1 MTSARDVLAARR
13 KPPTVPPRNAYEGV
27 AVDSRIRALE
37 DAVDAAQ
44 TANVAMKR
52 LYGRALIKRRAA
64 ERERDALRA
73 ALAAKENDGEPPSAP
88 PTPLKYRSDDDD
100 RRSTTS
106 FASSALFGDDREAQ
120 LESLSDLVALLEAKV
135 ALGNTPTRTAELL
148 SRAKNTLNA
157 NRSVSDENIVAER
170 DELRRKLDA
179 VTAAKDSAPPTA
191 AQYAALRVALDDA
204 RADATAWRSRAAA
217 LERLRNVSTAPD
229 PKLQAELA
237 DAKRT
242 IGRLVSE
249 RSSLRR
255 QSNVVPVLPKP
266 PMRQPERD
274 PRLAPSPDVVRR
286 VHEWRE
292 RASSETAVSVA
303 AARGSD
309 EDRRERRQKAVAGG
323 PYTVPV
329 SNLRSSA
336 RKREKSTSGA
346 RNGVD
351 IRRVLG
357 TNKTNKERLADR
369 AERVTRV
376 TARTERGMEHL
387 LPDRLRSDLSERA
400 RARDTAASER
410 SEKAPSEAESSASM
424 QIGIVGRHTS
434 FTSTNGGQNRT
445 SVASSTTAPDFFGTT
460 ATRSDGLRGLVADS
474 LLG

>member
-1 MTSARDVLAARR
+1 MTSAREVLAARR
-13 KPPTVPPRNAYEGV
+13 KPPTVPPRSAYEGV
-27 AVDSRIRALE
+27 VVDSRIRALE
-37 DAVDAAQ
+37 EAVDAAQ

-73 ALAAKENDGEPPSAP
+73 ALAVRENDGEPASAP
-88 PTPLKYRSDDDD
+88 PTPMKYRSDDDD

-120 LESLSDLVALLEAKV
+120 LESLSDLIALLEAKV
-135 ALGNTPTRTAELL
+135 ALGSAPARTTELL
-148 SRAKNTLNA
+148 SRAKNTLNMNRNA
-157 NRSVSDENIVAER
+157 NDENVVAER

-179 VTAAKDSAPPTA
+179 VLSSRDSAPPTA
-191 AQYAALRVALDDA
+191 AQYAALRAALDDA

-217 LERLRNVSTAPD
+217 LERLRNVSAAPD

-255 QSNVVPVLPKP
+255 QSNVVPIQPKQ

-274 PRLAPSPDVVRR
+274 PRLAPSAEVVRR

-292 RASSETAVSVA
+292 RATSETAASVS

-329 SNLRSSA
+329 SNLRSGA
-336 RKREKSTSGA
+336 KKREKSVSAGT
-346 RNGVD
+346 RNTLD
-351 IRRVLG
+351 IRRAFG
-357 TNKTNKERLADR
+357 SKTNKERLADR
-369 AERVTRV
+369 AERVARV

-400 RARDTAASER
+400 RARDSVVSER
-410 SEKAPSEAESSASM
+410 SEKAPSEAESSASLPL
-424 QIGIVGRHTS
+424 GIVGRHTS
-434 FTSTNGGQNRT
+434 FTSTNGGQNRVST
-445 SVASSTTAPDFFGTT
+445 ASTTTAPDFFGTAT
-460 ATRSDGLRGLVADS
+460 ARSEGLRGLVADT